1 MVAEDVFSL
10 FDRKKFHQLKSE
22 MSDLVTNAILVL
34 REKGLRIT
42 EQRKAILE
50 VLSEANAP
58 ISAEENHAR
67 LSKHPCDL
75 VTVYRCL
82 DQFVKAGVVELGVR
96 ENGTKV
102 YCFGHG
108 DGHHHHLTCRK
119 CGDSERVDVC
129 MKEELEEIARGHG
142 YQEVTHVME
151 VFGVCPSCS

>member
-1 MVAEDVFSL
+1 
-10 FDRKKFHQLKSE
+10 
-22 MSDLVTNAILVL
+22 MSDLVTNAISVL

-50 VLSEANAP
+50 VLSRANAP

-67 LSKHPCDL
+67 LSKHSCDL

-82 DQFVKAGVVELGVR
+82 EQFVKAGVVELGVR

-119 CGDSERVDVC
+119 CGNSERVDVC
-129 MKEELEEIARGHG
+129 MNCLLYTSDAAD
-142 YQEVTHVME
+142 EV
-151 VFGVCPSCS
+151 

>member
-1 MVAEDVFSL
+1 MIAEDVFSL
-10 FDRKKFHQLKSE
+10 FDQKNLQQVINP
-22 MSDLVTNAILVL
+22 MSDSVKNAISVL

-50 VLSEANAP
+50 VLSRANAP
-58 ISAEENHAR
+58 ISAEENHSL
-67 LSKHPCDL
+67 LSTNQCDL

-82 DQFVKAGVVELGVR
+82 EQFVKAGVVELGVR
-96 ENGTKV
+96 ENGTRV

-108 DGHHHHLTCRK
+108 HGHHHHLTCRK

-129 MKEELEEIARGHG
+129 MKDELEEIAEGYG

>member
-1 MVAEDVFSL
+1 
-10 FDRKKFHQLKSE
+10 
-22 MSDLVTNAILVL
+22 MSDLVTKAISVL

-50 VLSEANAP
+50 VLSKTDAP

-67 LSKHPCDL
+67 LATSQCDL

-108 DGHHHHLTCRK
+108 HGHHHHLTCRK

-129 MKEELEEIARGHG
+129 MKDELEEIARGYG
-142 YQEVTHVME
+142 YCEITHVME
-151 VFGVCPSCS
+151 VFGVCPACS

>member
-1 MVAEDVFSL
+1 
-10 FDRKKFHQLKSE
+10 
-22 MSDLVTNAILVL
+22 MSDPITKAISVL

-50 VLSEANAP
+50 VLSKADSP
-58 ISAEENHAR
+58 ISAEENHAMLVASR
-67 LSKHPCDL
+67 CDL
-75 VTVYRCL
+75 VTVYRSL
-82 DQFVKAGVVELGVR
+82 EQFVKAGVVELGVR

-108 DGHHHHLTCRK
+108 HGHHHHLTCRM

-129 MKEELEEIARGHG
+129 MKNELEEIARGYG